1 MTVVSN
7 PANMLIGVKQKLKS
21 DFSPGLYGRAFSPS
35 ALVRAFGGCTSCEV
49 CAVFARHTPGWIRAG
64 FPGMGGSAF
73 QSGTLGGIP
82 SRPSVLDFLAAK
94 WLQEADLNRRYTA
107 YEAAVLPLHHPAMC
121 RGLTAPRRYKNGD
134 MPPSG
139 VGAPNGFCHRD
150 IDLENRYFTC
160 KLPAPIVFLP
170 SASLLFYRL
179 LYTFKLR
186 FFFRFPPIQIRLN
199 AQTLQNLSAYFLD
212 KHNASPVE

>member
-35 ALVRAFGGCTSCEV
+35 ALARALADIPLARYAPFSPGIRPAGYGRVSPAWA
-49 CAVFARHTPGWIRAG
+49 AVHSNPAHRSGSPPSLLCWI
-64 FPGMGGSAF
+64 
-73 QSGTLGGIP
+73 
-82 SRPSVLDFLAAK
+82 FLAAN

-134 MPPSG
+134 MPRLGLERIAGIEPTCSAWKADVLPLNYTRVCSRRG
-139 VGAPNGFCHRD
+139 YVKGD
-150 IDLENRYFTC
+150 ICRRSF
-160 KLPAPIVFLP
+160 PAV
-170 SASLLFYRL
+170 R
-179 LYTFKLR
+179 
-186 FFFRFPPIQIRLN
+186 
-199 AQTLQNLSAYFLD
+199 
-212 KHNASPVE
+212 